1 MIWKKPH
8 EFTLYEDVFI
18 QKRAFSG
25 WMVYETTTF
34 SKTNYKFDQ
43 SLWPY
48 HYSGDYDFNKLEST
62 QLLDFSTRCS
72 FSSLMVFGKMIFFS
86 INFYVQTK
94 EQIMTPLFPREKLKS
109 TQEYCHTGL
118 MVFLEGGGGICKK
131 KVFEK

>member
-1 MIWKKPH
+1 
-8 EFTLYEDVFI
+8 
-18 QKRAFSG
+18 
-25 WMVYETTTF
+25 MVYETTTF

-109 TQEYCHTGL
+109 ALPRNTATQVSWFFWRG
-118 MVFLEGGGGICKK
+118 EGAFARKRCLKNSCIFFFKGRYIL
-131 KVFEK
+131 FELKHI